1 MSAVGFSVM
10 KWAREN
16 GRPASSKAE
25 TSPASQSRTS
35 AKGGSANKT
44 ADRSASSGKTYNR
57 TKLAISLLGGVLLF
71 AFVLVVVATGF
82 SRAIAFFASSLSTS
96 RHIALLI
103 FAAILGIMEMA
114 VSFPLK
120 VYSGFYLEHKYNLS
134 NQSLLRWLWEH
145 AKAVLVG
152 IPLAVP
158 LLLIFFYCLEEY
170 GAAWWFPVGVVMFVF
185 MTLLARVAPKFI
197 FPLFY
202 KFVPLSRAD
211 LKDRIAR
218 LCAEAGFRIEGVF
231 SFNMSKNTKKANAG
245 FTGLGRTK
253 RVILGDTLLEKF
265 SDDEIETVLAHELG
279 HYRFG
284 HIWKGILINTIV
296 TFFGL
301 FITSRLYVASLSLFG
316 FERID
321 DLAALPLLG
330 LWLGIFGFVTTPL
343 MNMISRKHEYEA
355 DHYAVRKSGN
365 PSAFIGALNKLA
377 DTNLA
382 DSTPPP
388 LVEFLFYSHPSIE
401 KRIKRAE
408 KELEEHA
415 FVNA

>member
-16 GRPASSKAE
+16 GRPASPEAE
-25 TSPASQSRTS
+25 TSSDSHSRTS
-35 AKGGSANKT
+35 AKGGSLPVRQAG
-44 ADRSASSGKTYNR
+44 ASGGKTYNR
-57 TKLAISLLGGVLLF
+57 TKLAVSLFGTVLLF
-71 AFVLVVVATGF
+71 AFVLVVVATGLSQDLASF
-82 SRAIAFFASSLSTS
+82 VSSLSTNKY
-96 RHIALLI
+96 IALLI
-103 FAAILGIMEMA
+103 FVAILGITEAA

-152 IPLAVP
+152 IPLVVP

-185 MTLLARVAPKFI
+185 TTLLARVAPKFI

-202 KFVPLSRAD
+202 RFVPLSRAD
-211 LKDRIAR
+211 LQDRIAR
-218 LCAEAGFRIEGVF
+218 LCTEAGFRVEGVF

-296 TFFGL
+296 TFVVL
-301 FITSRLYVASLSLFG
+301 FITSRLYMASLSLFG

-330 LWLGIFGFVTTPL
+330 LWLGIFGFVATPL
-343 MNMISRKHEYEA
+343 MNVISRKHEYEA
-355 DHYAVRKSGN
+355 DQYAVRKSGN

-382 DSTPPP
+382 DSTPNPI
-388 LVEFLFYSHPSIE
+388 VEFLFYSHPSIE
-401 KRIKRAE
+401 KRIRRTE
-408 KELEEHA
+408 KELQDHA
-415 FVNA
+415 VVSA

>member
-16 GRPASSKAE
+16 GRPTPPNAE
-25 TSPASQSRTS
+25 TNPDNHSRHS
-35 AKGGSANKT
+35 AKSGSANKT
-44 ADRSASSGKTYNR
+44 ADRSASGGKTYNR
-57 TKLAISLLGGVLLF
+57 TKLIVSLFGAVLLF
-71 AFVLVVVATGF
+71 AFVLVVVATGY
-82 SRAIAFFASSLSTS
+82 SRDIAVFASSLSAS
-96 RHIALLI
+96 QYVALLI
-103 FAAILGIMEMA
+103 FTGILGIMEMV

-134 NQSLLRWLWEH
+134 NQSLLQWLWEH

-152 IPLAVP
+152 IPLVIP

-170 GAAWWFPVGVVMFVF
+170 GVAWWFPVGVVMFVF
-185 MTLLARVAPKFI
+185 TTLLARVAPKFI

-211 LKDRIAR
+211 LQDRIAK
-218 LCAEAGFRIEGVF
+218 LCTEAGFRVEGVF

-245 FTGLGRTK
+245 FTGLGKTK

-296 TFFGL
+296 TFVGL
-301 FITSRLYVASLSLFG
+301 FVTSRLYVASLALFG

-330 LWLGIFGFVTTPL
+330 LWLGIFGFVTAPL

-355 DHYAVRKSGN
+355 DQYAVRKSEN

-382 DSTPPP
+382 DATPNPV
-388 LVEFLFYSHPSIE
+388 VEFLFYSHPSIE

-408 KELEEHA
+408 EELRDHA
-415 FVNA
+415 VVNA

>member
-10 KWAREN
+10 KWAGEN
-16 GRPASSKAE
+16 GRPLPQRRSTTRREAASDNR
-25 TSPASQSRTS
+25 SRT
-35 AKGGSANKT
+35 
-44 ADRSASSGKTYNR
+44 KTYNR
-57 TKLAISLLGGVLLF
+57 TKLAVSLLVAVLVF
-71 AFVLVVVATGF
+71 AFVFIVVATGF
-82 SRAIAFFASSLSTS
+82 SRNVASLASALGKN
-96 RHIALLI
+96 HYIALLI
-103 FAAILGIMEMA
+103 FVAILGIVEIA
-114 VSFPLK
+114 ATLPLK

-134 NQSLLRWLWEH
+134 NQSLPQWLWEH

-152 IPLAVP
+152 IPLVVP
-158 LLLIFFYCLEEY
+158 LLLIFFYCLEQY
-170 GAAWWFPVGVVMFVF
+170 GAAWWFPVGVVVFVF
-185 MTLLARVAPKFI
+185 TTLLARVAPKVI

-202 KFVPLSRAD
+202 KFAPLSRAD
-211 LKDRIAR
+211 LKGRINR
-218 LCAEAGFRIEGVF
+218 LCTEAGFHVEGVF

-279 HYRFG
+279 HYSHG

-296 TFFGL
+296 TFVGL
-301 FITSRLYVASLSLFG
+301 FITSRLYMASLSLFG

-330 LWLGIFGFVTTPL
+330 FWLGIFGFVTTPL
-343 MNMISRKHEYEA
+343 MNMISRKHEYQA

-382 DSTPPP
+382 DSTPNPI
-388 LVEFLFYSHPSIE
+388 VEFLFYSHPSIE

-408 KELEEHA
+408 KELQDHA
-415 FVNA
+415 VVNA